1 MGFFKKSDITKLY
14 EIGDELGSGNF
25 AKVKKA
31 KRKAKTADVEKEVG
45 GKKKVVLKAGA
56 DVAIKIID
64 KAKVEDMQ
72 DIQREIEIMNMVDH
86 PNVINLFEIFDEP
99 KKMNLVLELVTGGE
113 LFDRIVAK
121 GNYSEK
127 DAATCMSQLCQA
139 LDYLH
144 TKKIVHR
151 DLKPENL
158 LYASPADDANLKVA
172 DFGLARMLT
181 AGDMMKTACGTP
193 GYVAPEVIKNK
204 GYAGGSCDMWSAGV
218 ILYIL
223 LCGYPPFGD
232 DDLPSLL
239 RQIQSGRYHFH
250 KPHWDSVSAGAKDVV
265 RKLLVVDPPKRMT
278 AAQALQHP
286 WIVAGRRAP
295 ETPLPGAVTQL
306 RQYTKLRRLRKVT
319 RTIMATNRMEK
330 LVSVRRTSD
339 DALPRDSPPAA
350 AASTAAGVKQVRFG
364 AAPPSG
370 GMCSALGRCLQCVPG
385 PGR

>member
-14 EIGDELGSGNF
+14 EIGDELGSGTF

-193 GYVAPEVIKNK
+193 GYVAPEILKNK
-204 GYAGGSCDMWSAGV
+204 GYDSGAVDMWSAGV

-223 LCGYPPFGD
+223 LCGFPPFYEEELPALFDQILHARYDFPSPWWDNISADGK
-232 DDLPSLL
+232 DLV
-239 RQIQSGRYHFH
+239 
-250 KPHWDSVSAGAKDVV
+250 K
-265 RKLLVVDPPKRMT
+265 KLLELDVKKRLT
-278 AAQALQHP
+278 AAQVLAHP
-286 WIVAGRRAP
+286 W
-295 ETPLPGAVTQL
+295 
-306 RQYTKLRRLRKVT
+306 
-319 RTIMATNRMEK
+319 M
-330 LVSVRRTSD
+330 
-339 DALPRDSPPAA
+339 
-350 AASTAAGVKQVRFG
+350 G
-364 AAPPSG
+364 AAPTV
-370 GMCSALGRCLQCVPG
+370 ALDGAQKALKKYNASRKLKKVAGAIIAQKRMERALAGLKVAAQ
-385 PGR
+385 

>member
-56 DVAIKIID
+56 EVAIKIID

-193 GYVAPEVIKNK
+193 GYVAPEILKNK
-204 GYAGGSCDMWSAGV
+204 GYDSGAVDMWSAGV

-223 LCGYPPFGD
+223 LCGFPPFYEEELPALFDQILHARYDFPSPWWDNISADGK
-232 DDLPSLL
+232 DLV
-239 RQIQSGRYHFH
+239 
-250 KPHWDSVSAGAKDVV
+250 K
-265 RKLLVVDPPKRMT
+265 KLLELDVKKRLT
-278 AAQALQHP
+278 AAQVLAHP
-286 WIVAGRRAP
+286 W
-295 ETPLPGAVTQL
+295 
-306 RQYTKLRRLRKVT
+306 
-319 RTIMATNRMEK
+319 M
-330 LVSVRRTSD
+330 
-339 DALPRDSPPAA
+339 
-350 AASTAAGVKQVRFG
+350 G
-364 AAPPSG
+364 AAPTV
-370 GMCSALGRCLQCVPG
+370 ALDGAQKALKKYNASRKLKKVAGAIIAQKRMERALAGLKVAAQ
-385 PGR
+385 

>member
-193 GYVAPEVIKNK
+193 GYVAPEILKNK
-204 GYAGGSCDMWSAGV
+204 GYDSGAVDMWSAGV

-223 LCGYPPFGD
+223 LCGFPPFYEEE
-232 DDLPSLL
+232 LPALFD
-239 RQIQSGRYHFH
+239 QILHARYDF
-250 KPHWDSVSAGAKDVV
+250 PSPWWDSISKESKSLVQA
-265 RKLLVVDPPKRMT
+265 LLTLDPKKRMT
-278 AAQALQHP
+278 ADEVLKQP
-286 WIVAGRRAP
+286 WVTGAASDAP
-295 ETPLPGAVTQL
+295 LDSVQ
-306 RQYTKLRRLRKVT
+306 KSLRKYNAT
-319 RTIMATNRMEK
+319 RKLKKAALGIMAQQRMTK
-330 LVSVRRTSD
+330 
-339 DALPRDSPPAA
+339 ALE
-350 AASTAAGVKQVRFG
+350 GL
-364 AAPPSG
+364 
-370 GMCSALGRCLQCVPG
+370 ALGPK
-385 PGR
+385 

>member
-56 DVAIKIID
+56 EVAIKIID

-193 GYVAPEVIKNK
+193 GYVAPEILKNK
-204 GYAGGSCDMWSAGV
+204 GYDSGAVDMWSAGV

-223 LCGYPPFGD
+223 LCGFPPFYEEELPALFDQILHARYDFPSPWWDNISADGK
-232 DDLPSLL
+232 DLV
-239 RQIQSGRYHFH
+239 
-250 KPHWDSVSAGAKDVV
+250 K
-265 RKLLVVDPPKRMT
+265 KLLELDVKKRLT
-278 AAQALQHP
+278 AAQVLAHP
-286 WIVAGRRAP
+286 W
-295 ETPLPGAVTQL
+295 
-306 RQYTKLRRLRKVT
+306 
-319 RTIMATNRMEK
+319 M
-330 LVSVRRTSD
+330 
-339 DALPRDSPPAA
+339 
-350 AASTAAGVKQVRFG
+350 G
-364 AAPPSG
+364 AAPTV
-370 GMCSALGRCLQCVPG
+370 ALDGAQKALKKYNASRKLKKVAGAIIAQKRMERALAG
-385 PGR
+385 LKLAAE

>member
-56 DVAIKIID
+56 EVAIKIID

-99 KKMNLVLELVTGGE
+99 KKMNLVMELVTGGE

-193 GYVAPEVIKNK
+193 GYVAPEILKNK
-204 GYAGGSCDMWSAGV
+204 GYDSGAVDMWSAGV

-223 LCGYPPFGD
+223 LCGFPPFYEEELPALFDQILHARYDFPSPWWDNISADGK
-232 DDLPSLL
+232 DLVKSASSSTSK
-239 RQIQSGRYHFH
+239 SG
-250 KPHWDSVSAGAKDVV
+250 
-265 RKLLVVDPPKRMT
+265 
-278 AAQALQHP
+278 
-286 WIVAGRRAP
+286 
-295 ETPLPGAVTQL
+295 
-306 RQYTKLRRLRKVT
+306 
-319 RTIMATNRMEK
+319 
-330 LVSVRRTSD
+330 
-339 DALPRDSPPAA
+339 
-350 AASTAAGVKQVRFG
+350 
-364 AAPPSG
+364 
-370 GMCSALGRCLQCVPG
+370 
-385 PGR
+385 